1 MDMEQNGTFIITR
14 QRQEE
19 QELIVSAYYEDGKA
33 VELSCFCPEE
43 TELLGSIYIG
53 KVKNIVKNIEAAFIE
68 IEGGILCYYSL
79 REQEEPLYIKEKTG
93 SRLSP
98 GDELLVQ
105 VNREAV
111 KTKAPAVTCNLNF
124 PGKYLVLT
132 TGEKKL
138 GLSSK
143 LSKEEKER
151 LRVIAEPFLTG
162 EFGVIV
168 RTNAAQAPE
177 ELLREEFE
185 RLSSICRKVL
195 TAGKHQSCFS
205 RVYREPPAYAA
216 GIRSLKKESLS
227 RIITDDLEIYETLS
241 EYLLTYQPEDRGKL
255 RFYTEESPDLNR
267 LYKVASSLKAALQE
281 RVWLKSGAYLIIQ
294 PTEALTVIDVNTGKY
309 DGRGKS
315 RETFLR
321 INLEAARE
329 TARQLRLRNLSGIIV
344 VDFIDMEEEADKKA
358 LMELLEQE
366 LLKDPVKTVL
376 VDMTP
381 LGLVEI
387 TRKKVRKTLK
397 EQAKAGK
404 IMLDNFKPTC

>member
-1 MDMEQNGTFIITR
+1 MEQNGTFIITR

-366 LLKDPVKTVL
+366 LLKFSAPFS
-376 VDMTP
+376 
-381 LGLVEI
+381 G
-387 TRKKVRKTLK
+387 
-397 EQAKAGK
+397 
-404 IMLDNFKPTC
+404 

>member
-1 MDMEQNGTFIITR
+1 MEQNGTFIITR
-14 QRQEE
+14 QRQED

-79 REQEEPLYIKEKTG
+79 REQEEPLYIKEKKG

-151 LRVIAEPFLTG
+151 LRAIAEPFLTG

-216 GIRSLKKESLS
+216 GIRSLKKETLS

-267 LYKVASSLKAALQE
+267 FYKVASSLKAALQE

-329 TARQLRLRNLSGIIV
+329 TARQIRLRNLSGIIV

-404 IMLDNFKPTC
+404 IMLDNFKSTC

>member
-1 MDMEQNGTFIITR
+1 MEQNGTFIITR

-151 LRVIAEPFLTG
+151 LRAIAEPFLTG

-216 GIRSLKKESLS
+216 GIRSLKKETLS

-267 LYKVASSLKAALQE
+267 FYKVASSLKAALQE

>member
-1 MDMEQNGTFIITR
+1 MEQNGTFIITR
-14 QRQEE
+14 QRQED

-79 REQEEPLYIKEKTG
+79 REQEEPLYIKEKKG

-151 LRVIAEPFLTG
+151 LRAIAEPFLTG

-216 GIRSLKKESLS
+216 GIRSLKKETLS

-267 LYKVASSLKAALQE
+267 FYGVTSSLKAALQE

-315 RETFLR
+315 RETFLH

-344 VDFIDMEEEADKKA
+344 VDFIDMEEKADKKA

-387 TRKKVRKTLK
+387 TRKKVRKTLR

-404 IMLDNFKPTC
+404 IMLDNFKSTC

>member
-1 MDMEQNGTFIITR
+1 MEQNGTFIITR

-404 IMLDNFKPTC
+404 IMLDNFKSTC

>member
-1 MDMEQNGTFIITR
+1 MEQNGTFIITR

-151 LRVIAEPFLTG
+151 LRAIAEPFLTG

>member
-1 MDMEQNGTFIITR
+1 MEQNGTFIITR

-151 LRVIAEPFLTG
+151 LRAIAEPFLTG

-329 TARQLRLRNLSGIIV
+329 TARQIRLRNLSGIIV

-387 TRKKVRKTLK
+387 TRKKVRKTLR

-404 IMLDNFKPTC
+404 IMLDNFKSTC

>member
-1 MDMEQNGTFIITR
+1 MEQNGTFIITR

-309 DGRGKS
+309 DGCGKS

>member
-1 MDMEQNGTFIITR
+1 MEQNGTFIITR

-79 REQEEPLYIKEKTG
+79 REQEEPFYIKEKKG

>member
-1 MDMEQNGTFIITR
+1 MR
-14 QRQEE
+14 
-19 QELIVSAYYEDGKA
+19 
-33 VELSCFCPEE
+33 
-43 TELLGSIYIG
+43 
-53 KVKNIVKNIEAAFIE
+53 
-68 IEGGILCYYSL
+68 
-79 REQEEPLYIKEKTG
+79 
-93 SRLSP
+93 
-98 GDELLVQ
+98 
-105 VNREAV
+105 
-111 KTKAPAVTCNLNF
+111 TK
-124 PGKYLVLT
+124 
-132 TGEKKL
+132 
-138 GLSSK
+138 
-143 LSKEEKER
+143 
-151 LRVIAEPFLTG
+151 
-162 EFGVIV
+162 
-168 RTNAAQAPE
+168 AAQAPE

-397 EQAKAGK
+397 EQAKDGK

>member
-1 MDMEQNGTFIITR
+1 MEQNGTFIITR
-14 QRQEE
+14 QGQEN

>member
-1 MDMEQNGTFIITR
+1 MEQNGTFIITR

>member
-151 LRVIAEPFLTG
+151 LRAIAEPFLTG

-267 LYKVASSLKAALQE
+267 FYKVASSLKAALQE

>member
-1 MDMEQNGTFIITR
+1 MEQNGTFIITR

-168 RTNAAQAPE
+168 RTNAAQASE

>member
-1 MDMEQNGTFIITR
+1 MEQNGTFIITR

-205 RVYREPPAYAA
+205 RVYQEPPAYAA

>member
-1 MDMEQNGTFIITR
+1 MEQNGTFIITR

-79 REQEEPLYIKEKTG
+79 REQEEPFYIKEKKG

-105 VNREAV
+105 VNRDAV

>member
-1 MDMEQNGTFIITR
+1 MEQNGTFIITR
-14 QRQEE
+14 QRQEN

-344 VDFIDMEEEADKKA
+344 VDFIDMEDEADKKA

>member
-1 MDMEQNGTFIITR
+1 MEQNGTFIITR

-43 TELLGSIYIG
+43 TEFLGSIYIG

>member
-1 MDMEQNGTFIITR
+1 MEQNGTFIITR
-14 QRQEE
+14 QRQEN

-294 PTEALTVIDVNTGKY
+294 PTEAMTVIDVNTGKY

-404 IMLDNFKPTC
+404 IMLDNFKSTC

>member
-1 MDMEQNGTFIITR
+1 MEQNGTFIITR
-14 QRQEE
+14 QRQEN

-216 GIRSLKKESLS
+216 GIRSLKKESLF

-255 RFYTEESPDLNR
+255 RFYTEESPNLNR

>member
-1 MDMEQNGTFIITR
+1 MEQNGTFIITR
-14 QRQEE
+14 QRQEN

>member
-1 MDMEQNGTFIITR
+1 MEQNGTFIITR
-14 QRQEE
+14 QRQED

-79 REQEEPLYIKEKTG
+79 REQEEPLYIKEKKG

-151 LRVIAEPFLTG
+151 LRAIAEPFLTG

>member
-1 MDMEQNGTFIITR
+1 MEQNGTFIITR

-294 PTEALTVIDVNTGKY
+294 PTEAMTVIDVNTGKY

>member
-1 MDMEQNGTFIITR
+1 MEQNGTFIITR

-151 LRVIAEPFLTG
+151 LRAIAEPFLTG

-329 TARQLRLRNLSGIIV
+329 TARQIRLRNLSGIIV

-387 TRKKVRKTLK
+387 TRKKVRKTLR

>member
-1 MDMEQNGTFIITR
+1 MEQNGTFIITR
-14 QRQEE
+14 QRQED

-79 REQEEPLYIKEKTG
+79 REQEEPLYIKEKKG
-93 SRLSP
+93 NRLSP

-151 LRVIAEPFLTG
+151 LRAIAEPFLTG

-216 GIRSLKKESLS
+216 GIRSLKKETLS

-267 LYKVASSLKAALQE
+267 FYKVASSLKAALQE

-329 TARQLRLRNLSGIIV
+329 TARQIRLRNLSGIIV

-404 IMLDNFKPTC
+404 IMLDNFKSTC

>member
-1 MDMEQNGTFIITR
+1 MEQNGTFIITR
-14 QRQEE
+14 QRQEN

-329 TARQLRLRNLSGIIV
+329 TARQIRLRNLSGIIV

>member
-1 MDMEQNGTFIITR
+1 MEQNGTFIITR

-216 GIRSLKKESLS
+216 GIRSLKKESLF

>member
-1 MDMEQNGTFIITR
+1 MEQNGTFIITR
-14 QRQEE
+14 QRQED

-79 REQEEPLYIKEKTG
+79 REQEEPLYIKEKKG
-93 SRLSP
+93 NRLSP

-151 LRVIAEPFLTG
+151 LRAIADPFLTG

-216 GIRSLKKESLS
+216 GIRSLKKETLS

-267 LYKVASSLKAALQE
+267 FYKVASSLKAALQE

-329 TARQLRLRNLSGIIV
+329 TARQIRLRNLSGIIV

-404 IMLDNFKPTC
+404 IMLDNFKSTC

>member
-1 MDMEQNGTFIITR
+1 MEQNGTFIITR

-79 REQEEPLYIKEKTG
+79 REQEEPFYIKEKKG

-151 LRVIAEPFLTG
+151 LRAIAEPFLTG

>member
-1 MDMEQNGTFIITR
+1 MEQNGTFIITR
-14 QRQEE
+14 QKQEE